1 MYVFSKLYMFL
12 YIYVILLLQHKLVT
26 VSKKKKWISMS
37 VLKMESDNNRQLING
52 LKQF

>member
-26 VSKKKKWISMS
+26 VSKKKWISMS